1 MKLLIT
7 LITLSALTACVTASC
22 PNACSGHGSCGSND
36 QCSCFRNW
44 VANDCSERLCPYG
57 ISHATTPQG
66 DLNMDGDRF
75 DNTGKAIVYKTGPY
89 AGDHIQ
95 AFISHLDN
103 TLTFSSNQD
112 VAANE
117 LVKGDAIEIRG
128 WDNGK
133 YTKHGFIISSVNSDG
148 TFALNKDCTVEG
160 GLHGSVFKSLET
172 IGAPEGTWESW
183 PGDATEK
190 TQDEGHFYMEC
201 SNQGMCDRGSG
212 ECDCFDGYTGIA
224 CESTTCP
231 NDCSG
236 NGRCLSVAD
245 MAKAAPKKSKNT
257 IEVVRGSHFVS
268 TELTPDVSVG
278 DTVYLGEQ
286 PSFESA
292 TAYTVT
298 RVVAGGYSGDISSTN
313 LGTQGFA
320 VHPRAQVTL
329 PFGSSLYKVAN
340 YNLWDANKV
349 LGCVC
354 DDGFTGHDCSSIMC
368 PVGADPLDVTGE
380 DKENSQSTTSLSP
393 ASTYTKQNERQ
404 MLTMDS
410 SRGALSGTFTLTYT
424 SLNGERK
431 TTYSI
436 PTAPQ
441 LSSTVS
447 VSGVEEYD
455 LTHCK
460 QANAGA
466 PGDNS
471 GNNYGGSQH
480 NTGIWP
486 GAFCEK
492 LVRFTPDLPDDE
504 LALNDYIR
512 VGNEIRQV
520 TKLTRSA
527 DSGNYSSAMVSAQ
540 FSRGYAS
547 GTYAYRHS
555 AAKAIE
561 YGLEHLSND
570 VVGEVTVSKST
581 SGGRI
586 LENGKRTATG
596 GAKASEKLFSVVT
609 NANTVAFVDTTNSA
623 SKPAAGTAGVGDV
636 LRIHGQNGM
645 SQIKSINGGDAS
657 EITSLVLG
665 SNNWLATSDDAGNLA
680 ADVSREAGFYDEVYA
695 VDRVAIIDN
704 GFKYRVQFVENAGDI
719 PELVCNTDNLRSVYR
734 MSEAAYVSRDEPDR
748 VWFVDTA
755 QGNAQPAYS
764 AVKVDDLT
772 HPSAITAG
780 DTIYVGDQRCDVVSS
795 DADVTVG
802 LAKEDSTVENYHSAS
817 VVCARALSEN
827 AHSTADAIVTHDPI
841 EVSFEASEQTCTAT
855 DRPALRFIH
864 DIAVSKSSDGCADA
878 SACVNVLEYNGQNRL
893 VRWASG
899 HAISSTIYNELMD
912 NNDLQ
917 TNDRVSIRTMEGHT
931 YETRTVDYINMN
943 GPSGDNYFTVSQPF
957 TTAAVD
963 TTVNNNL
970 YETGERSIRLNY
982 KGTTG
987 SATCSGRG
995 LCDKKAGGCACFK
1008 GYTGQAC
1015 QIQNALAA

>member
-1 MKLLIT
+1 M
-7 LITLSALTACVTASC
+7 
-22 PNACSGHGSCGSND
+22 G
-36 QCSCFRNW
+36 
-44 VANDCSERLCPYG
+44 
-57 ISHATTPQG
+57 
-66 DLNMDGDRF
+66 
-75 DNTGKAIVYKTGPY
+75 TGEAIVYKTGPY

-103 TLTFSSNQD
+103 TLTFSANQD
-112 VAANE
+112 VATTE
-117 LVKGDAIEIRG
+117 LVKGDAVQIQG
-128 WDNGK
+128 WDGDK
-133 YTKHGFIISSVNSDG
+133 FVKHNFIITSVNSDG
-148 TFALNKDCTVEG
+148 TFALDKDCTVEG
-160 GLHGSVFKSLET
+160 GLHGSVFKILET
-172 IGAPEGTWESW
+172 IGAPTGTWESW
-183 PGDATEK
+183 PGDAIEK

-201 SNQGMCDRGSG
+201 SNQGVCDRGAG
-212 ECDCFDGYTGIA
+212 ECECFDGYSGVA
-224 CESTTCP
+224 CESTNCP

-236 NGRCLSVAD
+236 NGRCLSVAQ
-245 MAKAAPKKSKNT
+245 MAKAAPMKSENT
-257 IEVVRGSHFVS
+257 IEVTRGSHFVS
-268 TELTPDVSVG
+268 TEFTPDVSVG

-286 PSFESA
+286 GSFDTA

-298 RVVAGGYSGDISSTN
+298 HVVSSGFSGVVSSTT
-313 LGTQGFA
+313 LGTQGFS
-320 VHPRAQVTL
+320 VSPRSQVTL
-329 PFGSSLYKVAN
+329 AYGSSLYKVGN
-340 YNLWDANKV
+340 YNLWDADKV
-349 LGCVC
+349 AGCVC
-354 DDGFTGHDCSSIMC
+354 DDGFTGYDCSSMKC

-380 DKENSQSTTSLSP
+380 DKVNSHSASSLTVP
-393 ASTYTKQNERQ
+393 STYTKQNERQ

-410 SRGALSGTFTLTYT
+410 SRGALSGTFSLTFT
-424 SLNGERK
+424 SLNGEKK
-431 TTYSI
+431 TTTSI
-436 PTAPQ
+436 ATAPQ

-455 LTHCK
+455 LTYCT
-460 QANAGA
+460 QANG
-466 PGDNS
+466 GTQESN
-471 GNNYGGSQH
+471 NNYGGAQE
-480 NTGIWP
+480 TDGIWP

-492 LVRFTPDLPDDE
+492 LARFTPDLPDDE

-512 VGNEIRQV
+512 IGNEIRQV
-520 TKLTRSA
+520 TKLSRSP

-540 FSRGYAS
+540 FSKGYAS

-581 SGGRI
+581 SGGKI
-586 LENGKRTATG
+586 LENGLRTATG
-596 GAKASEKLFSVVT
+596 ANKATEKLFSVVT
-609 NANTVAFVDTTNSA
+609 SANTLAFVDTGGSA

-645 SQIKSINGGDAS
+645 SQVKSINGGDAS
-657 EITSLVLG
+657 AITSLVLG
-665 SNNWLATSDDAGNLA
+665 SNNWLATSDDSGNLA
-680 ADVSREAGFYDEVYA
+680 SDLTRTAGAYSEVYA

-755 QGNAQPAYS
+755 QGSAQPAYS
-764 AVKVDDLT
+764 AVKVEDLT

-780 DTIYVGDQRCDVVSS
+780 DTIYVGEQRCDVVSS
-795 DADVTVG
+795 DADLTVG
-802 LAKEDSTVENYHSAS
+802 LAKEDSKVENYHSAS
-817 VVCARALSEN
+817 VVCAHALSEN

-878 SACVNVLEYNGQNRL
+878 SSCVNVLEYNGQNRL

-899 HAISSTIYNELMD
+899 HAITHTIYNELMD

-963 TTVNNNL
+963 TTVTDNL
-970 YETGERSIRLNY
+970 YATGERSIRLNY

-987 SATCSGRG
+987 SAACSARG
-995 LCDKKAGGCACFK
+995 LCDNKAGDCACFK